1 MSFPESTYNLPE
13 LLRLWRLGDLTAEQ
27 AVGHLLQNLVPLH
40 QRQSEQESR
49 LRRLEEMLNR
59 KA

>member
-1 MSFPESTYNLPE
+1 MTPPESTYTLTE

-27 AVGHLLQNLVPLH
+27 AVGHLLQNLIPLY

-49 LRRLEEMLNR
+49 LRRLEEALTR

>member
-1 MSFPESTYNLPE
+1 MSFPEFTYSLAE

-27 AVGHLLQNLVPLH
+27 AVGHLLQNLAPLQ
-40 QRQSEQESR
+40 QRQTDQEKR
-49 LRRLEEMLNR
+49 LRRLEEAINR